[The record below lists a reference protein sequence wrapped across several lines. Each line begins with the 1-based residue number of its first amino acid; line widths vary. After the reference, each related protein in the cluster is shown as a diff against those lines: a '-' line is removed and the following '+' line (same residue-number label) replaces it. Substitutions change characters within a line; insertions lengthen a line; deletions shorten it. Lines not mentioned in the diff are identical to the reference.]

1 MPHRGRGRGGPRT
14 PDTPSQ
20 FSGEGAASSR
30 TDGQPSGDNA
40 PKPPEAPA
48 TRHGGGELSGVAGGQ
63 GGPGSPGSASGS
75 MGGGGAPRVQDPF
88 SQPTNRPHEDPTTPL
103 PQQQPG
109 PDPGDLMS
117 QIDMATVAPAL
128 PVLEALSQQPGSS
141 ATLRNVVRR
150 LRSQVPADFEPS
162 DMFTNVQSV
171 IADDP
176 EAATRVATPRG
187 EGSPNG

>member
-1 MPHRGRGRGGPRT
+1 MPRRGRGGPRT
-14 PDTPSQ
+14 PSTPSQ

-40 PKPPEAPA
+40 PKPPDMPA
-48 TRHGGGELSGVAGGQ
+48 TRHGGGDQSAVAGGQ
-63 GGPGSPGSASGS
+63 GGPGSPSSASGS
-75 MGGGGAPRVQDPF
+75 MGGGSAPAQVTDPF
-88 SQPTNRPHEDPTTPL
+88 SQPTNRPHEDPTTPV

-109 PDPGDLMS
+109 PDTSDTMS

-150 LRSQVPADFEPS
+150 LRSQVPADFGMS
-162 DMFTNVQSV
+162 DAFTNVQSV
-171 IADDP
+171 LADDP
-176 EAATRVATPRG
+176 EAASRVATPRG
-187 EGSPNG
+187 EESPG